1 MSKARDLAGIFNL
14 NPTSGTTAQRPETA
28 DVGEIY
34 YNGTT
39 GKTQIYTPTGWQDM
53 ASGIPYGNTAGRPAD
68 VTGQPY
74 FNGETARLEMYTA
87 ASGWQNIVQETPG
100 VSSINGTYLES
111 ANSGTITIYGTN
123 FVSGAYAT
131 AIGANGVQVDASSI
145 QLPSAANCCI
155 YGAFKCL

>member
-14 NPTSGTTAQRPETA
+14 NPTSGTTAQRPATA

-53 ASGIPYGNTAGRPAD
+53 ASGIPYGNTAGRPAA

-87 ASGWQNIVQETPG
+87 TGWQNIVQEVPG
-100 VSSINGTYLES
+100 VASITGNYSEAT
-111 ANSGTITIYGTN
+111 NSGTIVIQGTN
-123 FVSGAYAT
+123 FVSGANS
-131 AIGANGVQVDASSI
+131 ISNWHKWSRSSSI
-145 QLPSAANCCI
+145 INNL
-155 YGAFKCL
+155 

>member
-14 NPTSGTTAQRPETA
+14 NPTSGTTAQRPATA

-53 ASGIPYGNTAGRPAD
+53 ASGIPYGNTAGRPAA

-74 FNGETARLEMYTA
+74 FNGEAGRQYT
-87 ASGWQNIVQETPG
+87 SNCEEYNKKVIEVCSQNFERI
-100 VSSINGTYLES
+100 
-111 ANSGTITIYGTN
+111 
-123 FVSGAYAT
+123 
-131 AIGANGVQVDASSI
+131 
-145 QLPSAANCCI
+145 
-155 YGAFKCL
+155 